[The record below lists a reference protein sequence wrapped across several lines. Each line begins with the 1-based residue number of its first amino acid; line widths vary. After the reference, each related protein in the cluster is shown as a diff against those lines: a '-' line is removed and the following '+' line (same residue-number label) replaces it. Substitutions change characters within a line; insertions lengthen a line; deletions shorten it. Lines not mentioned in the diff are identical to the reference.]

1 MANKR
6 NRIEVTD
13 DYSSVH
19 VRRMSNENY
28 APFKGEAISIAFIIN
43 EEIELCS
50 QNVIKI
56 WIFFSI

>member
-19 VRRMSNENY
+19 VRPTRTMLLLRT
-28 APFKGEAISIAFIIN
+28 KLSITFIIN
-43 EEIELCS
+43 EEI
-50 QNVIKI
+50 V
-56 WIFFSI
+56 FSKLY